1 MVLSNTAP
9 SLNRA
14 RDSERGA
21 ALVEMTL
28 VVPFLLTLG
37 LGVFEFGNIYYKY
50 HLMQNAV
57 RDAAR
62 FGASRV
68 GDVCNTPSL
77 KDEIKAIALR
87 TGQNNGIWTSGYS
100 IEVTCTT
107 YNNKAN
113 KYPYRGGDN
122 INSIKVTATVP
133 YRSLGFLGFFNL
145 APPTLRVSQEERA
158 QGGR

>member
-1 MVLSNTAP
+1 MSPYPVI
-9 SLNRA
+9 A
-14 RDSERGA
+14 RENERGA
-21 ALVEMTL
+21 AILEMTL

-50 HLMQNAV
+50 HLLENAV

-68 GDVCNTPSL
+68 GDVCNTESL
-77 KDEIKAIALR
+77 KDEVRDIARR
-87 TGQNNGIWTSGYS
+87 TGTNNDIWTTGYQ
-100 IEVTCTT
+100 IDVDCIPYDNEA
-107 YNNKAN
+107 NNFA
-113 KYPYRGGDN
+113 YRGGDS

-133 YRSLGFLGFFNL
+133 YKSLGFLGFFNL
-145 APPTLRVSQEERA
+145 APPTLKVWQEERV